1 MLQGLH
7 HMWLWI
13 SLMTQR
19 ESPRA
24 VSRKVAEQNAKTVTR
39 NYSNR
44 SSSVARLFSSP
55 IGQVFT
61 ILPSHWSMSRTTST
75 GPWGRHLYNST
86 GTGETPN
93 EISIFTLENL
103 SG

>member
-1 MLQGLH
+1 MPCFELGNTPFYENLCSTQINTSFYKKLYIESDICISLDINVHCLLQGLH

-44 SSSVARLFSSP
+44 SSSVAR
-55 IGQVFT
+55 
-61 ILPSHWSMSRTTST
+61 
-75 GPWGRHLYNST
+75 
-86 GTGETPN
+86 
-93 EISIFTLENL
+93 
-103 SG
+103 

>member
-44 SSSVARLFSSP
+44 SSSVAR
-55 IGQVFT
+55 
-61 ILPSHWSMSRTTST
+61 
-75 GPWGRHLYNST
+75 
-86 GTGETPN
+86 
-93 EISIFTLENL
+93 
-103 SG
+103 